1 MTFEGEFEREG
12 VPVYRYRPAQD
23 VFSLKNPNNFCYC
36 PDFLD
41 CAKPNL
47 ETDTWDISECS
58 NQCQDGVLKVTFM
71 SKP

>member
-12 VPVYRYRPAQD
+12 VPVYRYRPAED

-58 NQCQDGVLKVTFM
+58 NQCQDGVLKVIFM
-71 SKP
+71 SD